1 MSAKWRRSLAWD
13 DQFFPPA
20 LWPVKVTLRLLSSIR
35 LAVVLLSLV
44 ALYGILASVPIGLLA
59 IIPTFLLY
67 VLTVVAAVA
76 VAGALPAWLVHRG
89 LRAKPRTV
97 RFPIVLGV
105 FIALAA
111 LACWQ
116 WYARVWPSM
125 VYDPVKHTG
134 VRLFADF
141 VEQYKDITL
150 RRLPGMEMSELEFY
164 SWWPLRVILLVF
176 VVNMVIAT
184 VRRIEFNFKNLGVLT
199 VHTGI
204 VVITLGSV
212 YYAGLKREGDTILMA
227 GAPDA
232 EGVPGPGAPQDVFF
246 DNTRIALFLGEQFG
260 WEQRALRGVPRY
272 NDYGLDAASGAT
284 LSDVMR
290 TRKPWDVTPKRGL
303 SVAVPPTGAQ
313 RVDPDLN
320 VRIVGY
326 AAYADPV
333 EDWLRVDP
341 VPGRPVRPG
350 SKLNP
355 LRVIQLISSLP
366 DAKGNVNPE
375 PAFSFSLLPSD
386 ASHSYAE
393 NDAMAIEYAMG
404 MDEARWRDLSEPLP
418 PTAMHGLVVEVAG
431 APPALPTRV
440 VRAVSDGDEFVVDG
454 WSVQVKR
461 ITPEPEFPIITEG
474 YKGASSSVAVVRVT
488 PPAASGKK
496 PFERWVYHRFSAIN
510 QDLSDER
517 NASGMPKR
525 GPADPAIRIGLIE
538 QDKLRVYFDER
549 PDGSVRAI
557 ARMPD
562 PNGTLGESRLRVM
575 NALPE
580 GRFDEVV
587 PKIALRL
594 GEKWAHA
601 EKFERPNPVAADK
614 RQRSG
619 IGTHENAMLAVELTW
634 KSDPAWKRVVWLPF
648 TKYFGLRMGTERQVE
663 LPSGAILN
671 MAFGRVQ
678 YPLPG
683 FQVQMLD
690 FEMIAYDHRGAPRDY
705 QSTVR
710 VTPTDGSFREFEHI
724 TRLNEPLRAPFHW
737 DDSQSWLWNAGRRI
751 IAGLDPNQYKF
762 SQAGWDASGW
772 ERTQKLTDQGLAK
785 RPRAAFTILG
795 VGNSPGIHVIAA
807 GGVLMGLGIPW
818 AFYIKPWLVQREKRR
833 IQEQVK
839 AGTYRAPSKASA

>member
-20 LWPVKVTLRLLSSIR
+20 LWPVKVTLRLFSSIR
-35 LAVVLLSLV
+35 LAVLLLSLV

-67 VLTVVAAVA
+67 VLTLLVGVGLVA
-76 VAGALPAWLVHRG
+76 VVPTWLVHRL
-89 LRAKPRTV
+89 LRARPRTI
-97 RFPIVLGV
+97 RFPIVLIT
-105 FIALAA
+105 FLALTAI
-111 LACWQ
+111 ACWQ
-116 WYARVWPSM
+116 WYVQAWPM
-125 VYDPVKHTG
+125 LVYDPIKHTG

-164 SWWPLRVILLVF
+164 SWWPLRVILLLF
-176 VVNMVIAT
+176 VANMVIAT

-204 VVITLGSV
+204 VTITLGSV

-260 WEQRALRGVPRY
+260 WEQRTLRGVPRY
-272 NDYGLDAASGAT
+272 NDYGLDAAPGPT
-284 LSDVMR
+284 LSDAMR
-290 TRKPWDVTPKRGL
+290 TKKPWDITPKRTLG
-303 SVAVPPTGAQ
+303 VTVPPTGAQ

-320 VRIVGY
+320 VRVVGY
-326 AAYADPV
+326 AAYADPA
-333 EDWLRVDP
+333 EDWLRADP
-341 VPGRPVRPG
+341 VPGQPVRPG

-355 LRVIQLISSLP
+355 LRVVELISSIP
-366 DAKGNVNPE
+366 NAQGKVNPE
-375 PAFSFSLLPSD
+375 PAFSFSLLPSN
-386 ASHSYAE
+386 AAHLYAE
-393 NDAMAIEYAMG
+393 NDAMAIEYAIG
-404 MDEARWRDLSEPLP
+404 MPDARWNELATPLP
-418 PTAMHGLVVEVAG
+418 PKTDHGLIIQVGDA
-431 APPALPTRV
+431 AARV
-440 VRAVSDGDEFVVDG
+440 VTAEEGKEFSERG
-454 WSVQVKR
+454 WR
-461 ITPEPEFPIITEG
+461 ITVKQLLPEPPFPIITEG

-488 PPAASGKK
+488 PPPESGKK
-496 PFERWVYHRFSAIN
+496 PFDRWVYSRFPAIN
-510 QDLSDER
+510 QDMLEEL

-525 GPADPAIRIGLIE
+525 TDADPAIRIVLVE
-538 QDKLRVYFDER
+538 ADKLRVYFDER
-549 PDGSVRAI
+549 EDGSVRAMV
-557 ARMPD
+557 RLPNRVPD
-562 PNGTLGESRLRVM
+562 FADKSLRVVDR
-575 NALPE
+575 LPASGMLE
-580 GRFDEVV
+580 EIV
-587 PKIALRL
+587 PQIALRL

-601 EKFERPNPVAADK
+601 EKFERPSPVAEDK

-619 IGTHENAMLAVELTW
+619 IGTHENAMLGVELTW
-634 KSDPAWKRVVWLPF
+634 KTDPSWKRVVWLPF
-648 TKYFGLRMGTERQVE
+648 TKYFGLRMGTERQIE
-663 LPSGAILN
+663 LPSGAMLN

-690 FEMIAYDHRGAPRDY
+690 FEMIAYDHRGSPRDY

-710 VTPTDGSFREFEHI
+710 VIPTDGAFTMFDHI

-737 DDSQSWLWNAGRRI
+737 DDSASWFWNAGRRI
-751 IAGLDPNQYKF
+751 VAGLDPNQYKF

-772 ERTQKLTDQGLAK
+772 ERTQKMTDQGLAK
-785 RPRAAFTILG
+785 RPRASFTILG

-807 GGVLMGLGIPW
+807 GGVLMALGIPW
-818 AFYIKPWLVQREKRR
+818 AFYVKPWLVQREKRR
-833 IQEQVK
+833 IQAQVK
-839 AGTYRAPSKASA
+839 AGTYRAPAKTTAV